1 MSLYFAKSRKMSAL
15 TNSGRAGA
23 FKIIHVL
30 CCILCSKVL
39 LCGPVLFDVVLVKL
53 VDCLRSPCCPNRGLG
68 NIS

>member
-23 FKIIHVL
+23 FEM
-30 CCILCSKVL
+30 CCVICRKVL